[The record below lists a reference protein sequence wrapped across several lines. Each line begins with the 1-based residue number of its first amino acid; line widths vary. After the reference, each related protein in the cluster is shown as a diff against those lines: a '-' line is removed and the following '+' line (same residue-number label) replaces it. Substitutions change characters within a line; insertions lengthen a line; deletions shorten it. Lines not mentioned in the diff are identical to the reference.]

1 MMLIQALGVEGIGRF
16 AGAAQ
21 VEGFGPGVNVLAA
34 GNEVGKSTLFR
45 SIRTCLFSRHD
56 SKAQDV
62 KDLATEDSQLPAT
75 IALTFG
81 HDGHTYV
88 IRKSFLR
95 SPGATLTRDGREIAR
110 SKQADEA
117 IWDLLGIEPGS
128 GRSLD
133 DGAFGLLWVG
143 QGASF
148 TAPAPGT
155 GATSLLNAAIESE
168 VGALVGG
175 ERARQMLAEIQAE
188 LGRSLTD
195 TGRPKSDGPLQRA
208 MRDLEHW
215 QKAEAE
221 RQAKLDALEQQL
233 AELMQRRRRHRELT
247 DPAAA
252 AEMAQELLRAKESLA
267 DARSAAR
274 ELRRLEAEESAA
286 RRALDGAAQR
296 LKQHRDLC
304 GRIDANRQAEAS
316 LAKDLP
322 DQHARERETRA
333 ALARSQD
340 RIAAVEQRRHALAAR
355 EHEIEKL
362 SSAAVRAQRK
372 EELARQLETVE
383 QVAGELLETDAQL
396 SQLKIKPKDVDE
408 LDRLDREIA
417 ALDAQLSAAAAHL
430 AIELTQAGAGKV
442 HIGAAQLD
450 GNHTSPVLTPTR
462 IMIGD
467 LATIVVT
474 PAANPRRETR
484 ETLDGERSALMHSLG
499 VASVAEAHARLSR
512 RRELDAV
519 RKGIVAQ
526 LKSLDVHDDPA
537 ATMAKL
543 KSNLAETQAAIAAAL
558 SGARRA
564 TLPDSRELQ
573 EERVALARERT
584 ALEGERTKLEETRG
598 QQQAALET
606 ALALRSGTESRLEL
620 TRNTIAADLGVC
632 ADADRLPRDATLVA
646 ELAAAQA
653 SHQTATT
660 TLTVMRQTAPDVAE
674 LERREAR
681 CRRLEEALD
690 NQKNELMALERDI
703 GRLTG
708 QIQAAG
714 GDGVGESLAAAREQR
729 ELADRELARIQER
742 VATLQLLRDTVAGC
756 LLESRRHYHE
766 PVRRHLRPFLNDLFP
781 GAELELGEGFSI
793 DGIKRSR
800 SEAFRRLSDGTQ
812 EQIAVLV
819 RLAMGA
825 MLAERGESVPI
836 ILDDALVYC
845 DDDRIQRMFDA
856 LSRAGKHQQIIVLT
870 CRLRT
875 FAPLGGHTLSVK
887 IAEPGGAAIAA

>member
-1 MMLIQALGVEGIGRF
+1 MLIQALSVEGIGRF
-16 AGAAQ
+16 ASAAR
-21 VEGFGPGVNVLAA
+21 VEGFGAGVNVLAA
-34 GNEVGKSTLFR
+34 GNEIGKSTLFR
-45 SIRTCLFSRHD
+45 AIRTCLFSRHD
-56 SKAQDV
+56 SKAQEI

-95 SPGATLTRDGREIAR
+95 SPGATLTRDGRDIAR

-148 TAPAPGT
+148 VAPTPGT

-175 ERARQMLAEIQAE
+175 ERARQVLAEIEAE
-188 LGRSLTD
+188 LGRSLTE

-247 DPAAA
+247 DPASA
-252 AEMAQELLRAKESLA
+252 AEMAQAILRAKRSLA
-267 DARSAAR
+267 EAHSAAQ
-274 ELRRLEAEESAA
+274 ELRRLEAEDSAA
-286 RRALDGAAQR
+286 SRAVDAAQR
-296 LKQHRDLC
+296 LKQHRDVC

-316 LAKDLP
+316 LTRDLP
-322 DQHARERETRA
+322 DQHAREQEMRA

-340 RIAAVEQRRHALAAR
+340 QIVALDRHRHALSAR
-355 EHEIEKL
+355 EHQIEKL
-362 SSAAVRAQRK
+362 SAAAVRAQRK
-372 EELARQLETVE
+372 DELARQLETVA
-383 QVAGELLETDAQL
+383 QVAGELLDTDAQL
-396 SQLKIKPKDVDE
+396 SQLKIKPKDVDD

-430 AIELTQAGAGKV
+430 AIELTPAGAGQV
-442 HIGAAQLD
+442 HIGAARLD
-450 GNHTSPVLTPTR
+450 RNHTSPVLTPTR
-462 IMIGD
+462 IMIGG
-467 LATIVVT
+467 LATITVT
-474 PAANPRRETR
+474 PAANPSRGTWES
-484 ETLDGERSALMHSLG
+484 LDVERSNRLRTLG
-499 VASVAEAHARLSR
+499 VATVAAAHAQLSR
-512 RRELDAV
+512 RRELDAL

-526 LKSLDVHDDPA
+526 LKGLNVHDDPA
-537 ATMAKL
+537 AAMARL
-543 KSNLAETQAAIAAAL
+543 RSNLAETEAAIAAAL
-558 SGARRA
+558 SGALRS
-564 TLPDSRELQ
+564 TLPDSRQLE
-573 EERVALARERT
+573 EERVALAREST
-584 ALEGERTKLEETRG
+584 AVEGERIKLEETRG
-598 QQQAALET
+598 QQQTGLES

-620 TRNTIAADLGVC
+620 MRNTIAADVALC
-632 ADADRLPRDATLVA
+632 ADADRLPRDAALVA
-646 ELAAAQA
+646 ELSAAQA
-653 SHQTATT
+653 AHQTAATMLAVT
-660 TLTVMRQTAPDVAE
+660 RQTAPDGAE

-690 NQKNELMALERDI
+690 NQKNELMVLERDI

-729 ELADRELARIQER
+729 ELAERELTRIQER
-742 VATLQLLRDTVAGC
+742 VETLKLLRDTVAGC
-756 LLESRRHYHE
+756 LMESRRHYHE

-781 GAELELGEGFSI
+781 GAELELGEGFAI
-793 DGIKRSR
+793 ERIKRSQY
-800 SEAFRRLSDGTQ
+800 EAFRRLSDGTQ

-875 FAPLGGHTLSVK
+875 FAPLGGHTLSVR
-887 IAEPGGAAIAA
+887 IAEQGGAAIAA